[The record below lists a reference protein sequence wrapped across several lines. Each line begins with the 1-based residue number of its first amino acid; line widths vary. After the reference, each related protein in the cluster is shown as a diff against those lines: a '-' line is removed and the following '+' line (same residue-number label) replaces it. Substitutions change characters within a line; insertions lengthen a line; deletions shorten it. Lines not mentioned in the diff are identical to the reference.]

1 MKTIEEYIT
10 LSKTMKNTSD
20 GGSPAY
26 HFEDGTVLV
35 KYSIPKKYNMSPREN
50 EEEIAKIANKKNEK
64 GVRTPKHYAIKRVE
78 EGDDLVCYVLQ
89 ERAKGN
95 IYSSYTVFG
104 DAQKQLEMQLK
115 IYNMPFDHYVK
126 CVQDLCELFNMGLEL
141 KAKNIFY
148 DSDIKNGGFTFID
161 LLEYQETPI
170 NPCSIKEIL
179 ILKGY
184 LASIFMTPRIKSYD
198 QSATEY
204 EYKKS
209 EELYYRTFQKVL
221 YAMERVLPS
230 FNQYKRWI
238 FRSLPKDM
246 LEFYN
251 ERGIISNDL
260 SLTDLEC
267 LTFDKIVDIIVD
279 DSIEKIASGKY
290 TYSQIIVNEIRIE
303 LAAWGLNDAWLY
315 HNKRQTN
322 RENCED
328 DYEFRSECHHEI
340 EQLTIEIFERKLNSI
355 SAIKNEFIKN
365 AQIEMQEKHKKEENK
380 KILD

>member
-10 LSKTMKNTSD
+10 LSKTLKNTSD

-35 KYSIPKKYNMSPREN
+35 KYSIPKNYNRSPRVH

-64 GVRTPKHYAIKRVE
+64 GIRTPKHYAIKRVE

-161 LLEYQETPI
+161 LLEYQEMPI

-198 QSATEY
+198 QNATEY

-238 FRSLPKDM
+238 FRSLSKDM

-315 HNKRQTN
+315 HNQRQTN

-328 DYEFRSECHHEI
+328 DYGFRSECHHEI

>member
-64 GVRTPKHYAIKRVE
+64 GVRTPKHYTIKRVE

-104 DAQKQLEMQLK
+104 DAHKQLEMQLK

-170 NPCSIKEIL
+170 NQCSIKEIL

-184 LASIFMTPRIKSYD
+184 LASIFMTRRIKSYD

-315 HNKRQTN
+315 HNQRQTN
-322 RENCED
+322 REKCED
-328 DYEFRSECHHEI
+328 NYEFRSECNHEI